1 MCVAKGLTD
10 EQKKF
15 VYLNRYRMTVPEM
28 AETLQIKQQTIRTY
42 LNQRNLDY
50 KKVYG
55 VYTNGLTTREQ
66 EILELMVKGFDDI
79 EITEKLHIEVSTIK
93 THLAHIFTKMGVKK
107 APAHVQRVRA
117 VLMYLGKVENENI

>member
-50 KKVYG
+50 KKVCG
-55 VYTNGLTTREQ
+55 VNSNGLTIRET
-66 EILELMVKGFDDI
+66 EILSLMSQGFDNE
-79 EITEKLHIEVSTIK
+79 EIAKKLIIGITTVK
-93 THLAHIFTKMGVKK
+93 THLMHIFLKLGLKYV
-107 APAHVQRVRA
+107 PPHVQRVRA
-117 VLMYLGKVENENI
+117 VLMYLGKVNNEFQ